1 MASNSPGS
9 NIQRGVKTVATLGG
23 ALSGGLPGAAYFTH
37 NAPPLFALTGVVSG
51 GVGVGIFVYV
61 FLARPDLRGAAK
73 GAVRVLI
80 SAVLLGAVYGVLLT
94 LLSVTT
100 PTDSGSDGARFQ
112 IGFRTADLSLTPDA
126 RTKRDQLDLRTPED
140 LMLAYG
146 GYEPGTS
153 YRIWKTWTIVAAG
166 MLLIVLFVVTFV
178 LWAYGLALLAWSLSG
193 EHGMQDSGKIHS
205 GNDRAPSPTVE
216 AAEGRQ

>member
-1 MASNSPGS
+1 VSS
-9 NIQRGVKTVATLGG
+9 IQRSVKTVATLGG

-61 FLARPDLRGAAK
+61 FLVRPDLRVAAK
-73 GAVRVLI
+73 GAIRVLI

-94 LLSVTT
+94 LLSLTP
-100 PTDSGSDGARFQ
+100 PTDSGSDGARVQ
-112 IGFRTADLSLTPDA
+112 IGFRTADLSLTADA
-126 RTKRDQLDLRTPED
+126 RKKRDQLDLRTPED

-146 GYEPGTS
+146 GFEPGTT
-153 YRIWKTWTIVAAG
+153 YRIWKTWSIAAAG

-178 LWAYGLALLAWSLSG
+178 LWAYGLALLAWSLSS
-193 EHGMQDSGKIHS
+193 EHTAQDASKTQS
-205 GNDRAPSPTVE
+205 KNDRAPSQTVE
-216 AAEGRQ
+216 GAEGGQ